1 MSTIEER
8 VNGYLSSMAE
18 HVKQAESVKESGQ
31 AVLTF
36 HKALAAVVKVLD
48 TQSITD
54 RLTVLSAIDEAKAT
68 EGMAEAISTFREVNT
83 FLAVASGTDRTE
95 GDETAKKLT
104 MAVESGLLEGETRDK
119 AEKLLASWKDS
130 APKGTKGT
138 GSSGGSSTP
147 SGRALPFPVKVT
159 CEADG
164 WSARQTGNVNSLRW
178 AAITHHGEKHG
189 HKPAKGDAVHT
200 GLTEAI
206 LSVCDEKSASA
217 QGGGYLVDKA

>member
-54 RLTVLSAIDEAKAT
+54 RLTVLSAIGEDKGT
-68 EGMAEAISTFREVNT
+68 ETVTMVSAIRDLSTHLGTV
-83 FLAVASGTDRTE
+83 SGTDRTE

-130 APKGTKGT
+130 APKGSGKSSNTSGT
-138 GSSGGSSTP
+138 STP